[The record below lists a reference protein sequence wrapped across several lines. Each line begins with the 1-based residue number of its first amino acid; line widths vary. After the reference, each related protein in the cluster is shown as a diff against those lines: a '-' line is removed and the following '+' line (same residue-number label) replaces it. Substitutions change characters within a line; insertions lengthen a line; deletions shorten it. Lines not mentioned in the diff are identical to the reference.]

1 LHRGTN
7 VRCYQSDHNIRC
19 QQANSSVQ
27 KIQNQLLPPRTMA
40 CPSIRDQNQQVRG
53 ARSVAKSKDKLQEMG
68 EAGGRGWLTRLS
80 GGGGRRGAPTGSRPI
95 VSHLSGWRR
104 KRMRG
109 NPLDSPRRPRAPPPK
124 PAKSDAWGEKG
135 SLSSLLPPR
144 WVRIGGRQRKEGG
157 EMMRKEG
164 GRPGRGGAGRASESV
179 VAGGGAAGRGRDRD
193 DAEKSV
199 VCRENYK
206 GRFVRRASRP
216 IIRTGGS
223 TTSVP

>member
-1 LHRGTN
+1 VQDGGDGPVALSLRSQTRKEHNQPIRTN
-7 VRCYQSDHNIRC
+7 SEVD
-19 QQANSSVQ
+19 
-27 KIQNQLLPPRTMA
+27 
-40 CPSIRDQNQQVRG
+40 
-53 ARSVAKSKDKLQEMG
+53 
-68 EAGGRGWLTRLS
+68 
-80 GGGGRRGAPTGSRPI
+80 GGGGRRGALTGGRPI
-95 VSHLSGWRR
+95 VPYLSGWRR

-179 VAGGGAAGRGRDRD
+179 VAGGEQRGGAGIETTQRRAGRGGCLSGKLQGAICKKSITPNNSDR
-193 DAEKSV
+193 
-199 VCRENYK
+199 RE
-206 GRFVRRASRP
+206 
-216 IIRTGGS
+216 
-223 TTSVP
+223 